1 MMPRVIKNT
10 VLGYSL
16 ATVLV
21 PVFFLNK
28 LLFVPLFLMSLFV
41 LVMKPMK
48 TMAPFIV
55 FTIFVYGFVV
65 GMTGEFDSA
74 LARQML
80 LGALSLFLIYVI
92 VHYRIDMGA
101 ILKISGVTLALIMCS
116 LSFMLMVMP
125 GFFVGDALLDYYNT
139 NELGFYGV
147 RNFGSLQLF
156 MLHHRSSPFLL
167 VPLSLLFL
175 DFLRHHRLITLL
187 GIGVIIAAIICSASR
202 ALMAMTAVSLFVL
215 YLHHKAWPQRVIILS
230 MVIPLFVVGILYL
243 LDQTSVLSS
252 SEQSNNIKLGHITS
266 FFDTVD
272 WVMLFFGRGLGSYF
286 YTEGYGALV
295 SQTEITWMDSIRF
308 VGLPLSLVL
317 LGSILLP
324 ARRIIVEKDTAPKVI
339 IIILYLIMSLSN
351 PVLFNSFGFLVILW
365 YWSVVLNSQPKES
378 LISQSRMPV

>member
-1 MMPRVIKNT
+1 MMSPIVGSA

-28 LLFVPLFLMSLFV
+28 LLFAPLFLMSLIV
-41 LVMKPMK
+41 LFMKPVK

-55 FTIFVYGFVV
+55 LTIFVYGFVL
-65 GMTGEFDSA
+65 GMTGEFDLG

-92 VHYRIDMGA
+92 VHYQVNMGA
-101 ILKISGVTLALIMCS
+101 VLKASGVTLALIMCS

-125 GFFVGDALLDYYNT
+125 GFFVGDMLLDYYNS
-139 NELGFYGV
+139 NELGYYGV
-147 RNFGSLQLF
+147 RDFGNLQLF

-167 VPLSLLFL
+167 VPLSLFFL
-175 DFLRHHRLITLL
+175 DFLRQRKLFTLFCM
-187 GIGVIIAAIICSASR
+187 GVIVAAIICSASR
-202 ALMAMTAVSLFVL
+202 ALIAMTAISLFVL
-215 YLHHKAWPQRVIILS
+215 YLHHKAWPQRVLILS
-230 MVIPLFVVGILYL
+230 VVIPLFIMGVLYL

-272 WVMLFFGRGLGSYF
+272 WTLLIFGRGLGSYF
-286 YTEGYGALV
+286 YTEGYGAIV
-295 SQTEITWMDSIRF
+295 SQTEITWMDSVRF

-317 LGSILLP
+317 LGSILFP
-324 ARRIIVEKDTAPKVI
+324 VRRIAAAKETRPQI
-339 IIILYLIMSLSN
+339 IIVVLYLIMSLSN

-365 YWSVVLNSQPKES
+365 YWSVVMKSQPKE
-378 LISQSRMPV
+378 LLTSQSRELV